1 MIERSNNRGIVINR
15 ARGLDVTDCIV
26 YKSKGHA
33 ISVIGITSRGNYLS
47 RNIGLQTDNSRN
59 LEDSDQE
66 AAGFYIENPDN
77 FVTFNRALTS
87 ESHGFWLNLVNQES
101 L

>member
-1 MIERSNNRGIVINR
+1 VIERSNNRGIVINR

-33 ISVIGITSRGNYLS
+33 ISVIGITSRGNFLS

-77 FVTFNRALTS
+77 VVTFNRALTS